1 MAAQMLIP
9 DLVSIRRACQGL
21 RGAFHAL
28 IEKLKGG
35 GKRKK
40 GDMEEEK
47 VDLQWKESVLK

>member
-1 MAAQMLIP
+1 MLIP